1 VNGDDGLEA
10 GGRVVVVDDLL
21 ELTIHELESS
31 HWMDLLE
38 APHQRD
44 RRRSEKS
51 RRGSPTGGLGPTYHR
66 RFQEDG
72 EVEVPFYLYFT
83 AS

>member
-1 VNGDDGLEA
+1 
-10 GGRVVVVDDLL
+10 
-21 ELTIHELESS
+21 
-31 HWMDLLE
+31 MDLLE

-51 RRGSPTGGLGPTYHR
+51 RRGSPTGGLAPTYHR
-66 RFQEDG
+66 PFAEDG
-72 EVEVPFYLYFT
+72 EVGVHQYIYFT

>member
-1 VNGDDGLEA
+1 
-10 GGRVVVVDDLL
+10 
-21 ELTIHELESS
+21 
-31 HWMDLLE
+31 MDLLE

-51 RRGSPTGGLGPTYHR
+51 RRGSPTGGLAPTYHSV
-66 RFQEDG
+66 FQQDR
-72 EVEVPFYLYFT
+72 EVELPFYLYFS